1 MIMPWANRILPA
13 ARFARNIPAEEE
25 DTASVISV
33 ASSGATAKKR
43 ATETDSDASQPSE
56 DDDQTDAATV
66 VEVPTDE
73 DESEPE
79 SEEEYELSEKEQRLL
94 HEAYDTYATT
104 GQQWTQERQGSSA
117 SCRTSFADAGNVR
130 NVVEKLID
138 LPDSWPLMRILIPLD
153 GLSLQVERIIACV
166 AAELS
171 ATHLQAKTLN
181 KFVKRVAKKLTAILA
196 CYLAGEV
203 ASILSPVAAIGHR
216 EMVAPMYHPLLTPV
230 FWVRPIYMELLHA
243 SSRLR
248 RDTRV
253 ETARPSTGLVKSLCA
268 PKAQREGP
276 INATLQNKGFA
287 HWLGAICHAQSLYVW
302 VPAHWAPCICTVV
315 KNRTAEFDRKRD
327 HETLLARAWGHEVE
341 QQAQRDGAGIANATV
356 VEGVAYFLRAVDL
369 RPGIEDIP
377 SLVISIRAPWLELPV
392 AEFVNTMQTIYQ
404 GVLDGIFCQRPIAAW
419 FSAQCK
425 RIQMT
430 IILPSSSSLDVW
442 QNTLLRHTSCWPFR
456 LPQTMASVRPPQQDN
471 LRETQKTCAIQT
483 YPRWAEDQLGPH

>member
-1 MIMPWANRILPA
+1 M
-13 ARFARNIPAEEE
+13 NIVR
-25 DTASVISV
+25 SH
-33 ASSGATAKKR
+33 
-43 ATETDSDASQPSE
+43 
-56 DDDQTDAATV
+56 QTDAATV

-94 HEAYDTYATT
+94 HEAYDTYAMT

-130 NVVEKLID
+130 KVVEKLID

-253 ETARPSTGLVKSLCA
+253 ETARLSTGLVKILCT

-276 INATLQNKGFA
+276 INATLHNKGFA
-287 HWLGAICHAQSLYVW
+287 HFWT
-302 VPAHWAPCICTVV
+302 PP
-315 KNRTAEFDRKRD
+315 FD
-327 HETLLARAWGHEVE
+327 A
-341 QQAQRDGAGIANATV
+341 
-356 VEGVAYFLRAVDL
+356 
-369 RPGIEDIP
+369 
-377 SLVISIRAPWLELPV
+377 S
-392 AEFVNTMQTIYQ
+392 
-404 GVLDGIFCQRPIAAW
+404 CQ
-419 FSAQCK
+419 
-425 RIQMT
+425 
-430 IILPSSSSLDVW
+430 
-442 QNTLLRHTSCWPFR
+442 
-456 LPQTMASVRPPQQDN
+456 
-471 LRETQKTCAIQT
+471 
-483 YPRWAEDQLGPH
+483 